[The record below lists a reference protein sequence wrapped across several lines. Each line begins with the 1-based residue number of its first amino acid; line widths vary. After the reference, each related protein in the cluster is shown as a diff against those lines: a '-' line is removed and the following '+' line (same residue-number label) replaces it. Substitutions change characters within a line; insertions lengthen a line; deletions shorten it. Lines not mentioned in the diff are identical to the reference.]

1 MCQVEDACIICATFP
16 TTWLHFPVCICWSSL
31 FMANCSLSY
40 WSARLFPCLLLFPM
54 LHFLILI
61 TTCLNPKPTFPT
73 KARLVEIL
81 TIFLTLIA
89 INPLL
94 PPTLS
99 HPSPHICS
107 RDMLHPS
114 LNAPWKASVHI
125 AEETGLEK
133 GPHHGAIIKTA
144 LVLHHHEISI
154 SHSGYRDLT
163 LRIGLLQRTRGDW
176 FTFEKKLLSSHHLMP
191 TLSSRA
197 HMKRLMKEP
206 GNLDLF
212 SSLVMN

>member
-16 TTWLHFPVCICWSSL
+16 TTGLHFPVCICWSSL

-81 TIFLTLIA
+81 TIFLTLIT

-107 RDMLHPS
+107 RDMLHP
-114 LNAPWKASVHI
+114 LPKR
-125 AEETGLEK
+125 TLKGLC
-133 GPHHGAIIKTA
+133 
-144 LVLHHHEISI
+144 SY
-154 SHSGYRDLT
+154 SWRN
-163 LRIGLLQRTRGDW
+163 RIGEGAPSWSDY
-176 FTFEKKLLSSHHLMP
+176 KDGLS
-191 TLSSRA
+191 TTSSW
-197 HMKRLMKEP
+197 
-206 GNLDLF
+206 N
-212 SSLVMN
+212 